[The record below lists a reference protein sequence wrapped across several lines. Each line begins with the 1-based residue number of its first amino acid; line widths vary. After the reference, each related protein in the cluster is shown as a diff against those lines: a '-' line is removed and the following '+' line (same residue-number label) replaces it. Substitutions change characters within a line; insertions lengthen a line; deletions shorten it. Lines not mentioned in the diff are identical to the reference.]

1 MYDPLE
7 RLHTF
12 SWNSPSHPAK
22 THFPNLLGINNS
34 HMRVACSESWGGGK
48 YVTALNWLAHNLTS
62 ADYSV
67 VPITSN
73 VKQYAK
79 VQGKIALGLELKCL
93 IASLMYTEPHM
104 SCSFHPIFLS
114 GYLLWKSSLSSVFL
128 YKTASLLISCFSTIR
143 FIGLYVLNKNQ
154 LL

>member
-1 MYDPLE
+1 M
-7 RLHTF
+7 
-12 SWNSPSHPAK
+12 
-22 THFPNLLGINNS
+22 
-34 HMRVACSESWGGGK
+34 
-48 YVTALNWLAHNLTS
+48 
-62 ADYSV
+62 

-79 VQGKIALGLELKCL
+79 VQGKIALELELKCL